1 MLANLH
7 NAKKAFLVNLSDDG
21 KVRILGQIPTQA
33 AGLVGD
39 LSDKSSLESFENL
52 SRDKHMFKRVRSFSR
67 SKKTN
72 SLQNLSPSVCGYNAA
87 GKWVNLSGDSCSR
100 SGPSLQNMSPKSLK
114 SVCLNKGGKWMKAD
128 GSSCSG
134 PSLQNMSNSP
144 KSVCKKNKRGQWMK
158 ADGSSCSPSRKSL
171 QNLSQCLKKNGKWVK
186 SDGSSCTPS
195 KKSNSVCK

>member
-52 SRDKHMFKRVRSFSR
+52 SRDKKIFKRVRSFSR

-87 GKWVNLSGDSCSR
+87 GKWVNLSGDSCSK
-100 SGPSLQNMSPKSLK
+100 SGKSLQNMSPKSLK
-114 SVCLNKGGKWMKAD
+114 SVCLRKGGKWMKAD

-158 ADGSSCSPSRKSL
+158 ADGSSCSPS
-171 QNLSQCLKKNGKWVK
+171 
-186 SDGSSCTPS
+186 
-195 KKSNSVCK
+195 KKSSVCKKN

>member
-52 SRDKHMFKRVRSFSR
+52 SNEKKIFKRVRSLSR

-100 SGPSLQNMSPKSLK
+100 SGRSLQNMSPKKYTK
-114 SVCLNKGGKWMKAD
+114 SECRGWD
-128 GSSCSG
+128 GSWDS
-134 PSLQNMSNSP
+134 QF
-144 KSVCKKNKRGQWMK
+144 
-158 ADGSSCSPSRKSL
+158 
-171 QNLSQCLKKNGKWVK
+171 SQCISPRNDNGITYK
-186 SDGSSCTPS
+186 
-195 KKSNSVCK
+195 

>member
-1 MLANLH
+1 
-7 NAKKAFLVNLSDDG
+7 
-21 KVRILGQIPTQA
+21 
-33 AGLVGD
+33 
-39 LSDKSSLESFENL
+39 
-52 SRDKHMFKRVRSFSR
+52 
-67 SKKTN
+67 
-72 SLQNLSPSVCGYNAA
+72 
-87 GKWVNLSGDSCSR
+87 
-100 SGPSLQNMSPKSLK
+100 MSPKSLK

-134 PSLQNMSNSP
+134 PSLQNMSTKKVHKKHHKKSLQNMSNSP

-171 QNLSQCLKKNGKWVK
+171 QNLSQCLKKNGKLVK

>member
-52 SRDKHMFKRVRSFSR
+52 SRDKKIFKRVRSFSR

-100 SGPSLQNMSPKSLK
+100 SGPSLQNLSPKSECYKKGNKWFK
-114 SVCLNKGGKWMKAD
+114 S
-128 GSSCSG
+128 
-134 PSLQNMSNSP
+134 
-144 KSVCKKNKRGQWMK
+144 
-158 ADGSSCSPSRKSL
+158 DGSSCSPSKKSSKTL
-171 QNLSQCLKKNGKWVK
+171 QNLKTYPTKACY
-186 SDGSSCTPS
+186 
-195 KKSNSVCK
+195 